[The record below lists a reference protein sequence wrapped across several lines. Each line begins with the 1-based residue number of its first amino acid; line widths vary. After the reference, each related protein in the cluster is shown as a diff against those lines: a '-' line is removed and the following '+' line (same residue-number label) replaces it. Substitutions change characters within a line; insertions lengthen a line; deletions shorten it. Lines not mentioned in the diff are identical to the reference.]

1 MAARLRASIGASA
14 IARRVPAPPKRNSVL
29 RPPPQRGFAGGSPH
43 LDVADRPPVPV
54 GEPGA
59 AAIALAHRVLPGCR
73 GEDRRRQT
81 ALIGEV
87 EPGGRALPRP
97 GPGRPALVK

>member
-14 IARRVPAPPKRNSVL
+14 IAPCPAEAEQRFASS
-29 RPPPQRGFAGGSPH
+29 PQRGFAGGSPH
-43 LDVADRPPVPV
+43 LDVADRPPVPM

-73 GEDRRRQT
+73 GEDLRRQT

-87 EPGGRALPRP
+87 EPGGRALPQR
-97 GPGRPALVK
+97 GPGRPPLVE